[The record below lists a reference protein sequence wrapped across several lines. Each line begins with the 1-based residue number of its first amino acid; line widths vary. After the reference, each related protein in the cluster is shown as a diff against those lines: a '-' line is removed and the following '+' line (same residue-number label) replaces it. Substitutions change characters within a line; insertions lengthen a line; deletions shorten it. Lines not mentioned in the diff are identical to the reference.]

1 VRRYSSDDDPVAIN
15 PDDYPVTPYWFQKRQ
30 YLGPRAGM
38 QRFVWDLKYAPPP
51 AFGHGFP
58 ISAIHNDT
66 PLSPLGPSVLPGTY
80 TVKLTAN
87 GQSFTQQ
94 LTVKMDPRVKTSLAD
109 LTQQFNLSLQA
120 YRGMQQTYEAADRIR
135 KMDTQI
141 RSTHLE
147 AFGNNP
153 LREALPAFDKRAL
166 ALAGEGRG
174 DGPGG
179 GTIDVREPN
188 LTKLNNGFSS
198 LLEHLQSA
206 DLAPTQ
212 PMVNASFEL
221 QKVLTKLLA
230 DWEQLKRD
238 VVPINEQLLRS
249 NQAPL
254 IVK

>member
-1 VRRYSSDDDPVAIN
+1 
-15 PDDYPVTPYWFQKRQ
+15 
-30 YLGPRAGM
+30 
-38 QRFVWDLKYAPPP
+38 
-51 AFGHGFP
+51 
-58 ISAIHNDT
+58 
-66 PLSPLGPSVLPGTY
+66 
-80 TVKLTAN
+80 
-87 GQSFTQQ
+87 
-94 LTVKMDPRVKTSLAD
+94 MDPRVKTSLAD

-120 YRGMQQTYEAADRIR
+120 YRGMQQTYEVADQIR
-135 KMDTQI
+135 KMHTQI
-141 RSTHLE
+141 GKTNIE
-147 AFGNNP
+147 AFGNSA

-166 ALAGEGRG
+166 ALGGEGRG
-174 DGPGG
+174 EGPGG

-212 PMVNASFEL
+212 PMVSASFEL

-238 VVPINEQLLRS
+238 VVPINEQLQRS
-249 NQAPL
+249 NKAPL

>member
-1 VRRYSSDDDPVAIN
+1 
-15 PDDYPVTPYWFQKRQ
+15 
-30 YLGPRAGM
+30 
-38 QRFVWDLKYAPPP
+38 
-51 AFGHGFP
+51 
-58 ISAIHNDT
+58 
-66 PLSPLGPSVLPGTY
+66 
-80 TVKLTAN
+80 
-87 GQSFTQQ
+87 
-94 LTVKMDPRVKTSLAD
+94 MDPRVKTSLAD

-135 KMDTQI
+135 QMSTQI

-153 LREALPAFDKRAL
+153 LREALPAFYKRAL

-238 VVPINEQLLRS
+238 VVPINEQLIRA